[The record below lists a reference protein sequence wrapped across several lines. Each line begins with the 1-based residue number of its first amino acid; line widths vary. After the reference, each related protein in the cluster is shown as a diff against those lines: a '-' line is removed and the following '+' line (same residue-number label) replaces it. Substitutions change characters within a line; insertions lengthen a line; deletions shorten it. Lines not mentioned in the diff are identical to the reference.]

1 MGAAR
6 FSFEIFR
13 READGGLMVPSLGEY
28 YFVNGPLFYQENFR
42 YRVTVTP
49 TFAGGAAVVD
59 HGNGINVLK
68 IKGEFHIL
76 HRGRPP
82 TSGVDPDVLS
92 VEGAQKYAKEIGRD
106 RLADAFPIPG
116 VNVRTGQVEFED
128 FVGLLYGIRSET
140 DRYVSQE
147 EQAIPLT
154 AAFKEKRFNFAE
166 FGLVWND
173 YDRGRSI
180 EVVPPEDGFTITR
193 SAEDTNTYI
202 YEGSFNVVD
211 ERSPLERRMQSWLD
225 IALSI
230 NPFYSLSRSVN
241 FVKTVLRL
249 PLRLT
254 GALVTLSKLVER
266 FTDTGNQLVNT
277 WDAMREQFD
286 SDGRLARKNF
296 QASSENLKRTGSR
309 QAGDDPDQLQ
319 DYARRIAGH
328 NARFSLV
335 ADNRGVAA
343 EFRAAV
349 QEFERATD
357 ALYMGAIQTTI
368 TPEIPFD
375 DYVQDPD
382 VDLTPLIRSA
392 IYEPLI
398 MARRAI
404 RDIRAELRRA
414 DADNSYRVHSAGG
427 GDSWESLARAYMGEA
442 DLSGPL
448 AAYNGQPVGTDS
460 LQAGSLVRIPD
471 DFRTLIIDV
480 IEPPFTSDRL
490 ERGLLG
496 TDLALTD
503 QRDFAAGANGD
514 LATTSGLATLANNL
528 VDVIDVPAGSLP
540 FHYWYGNPI
549 SLGSVVRG
557 FERRAQIQR
566 LMASLRADPRVRS
579 ATLQEIAGD
588 GNRVTF
594 FIEILSIFN
603 QATLRLRVLP

>member
-13 READGGLMVPSLGEY
+13 REAAGGLVVPSIGEY
-28 YFVNGPLFYQENFR
+28 YFVNGPLLYQENYR
-42 YRVTVTP
+42 YRITVTP

-59 HGNGINVLK
+59 HGNGINILRL
-68 IKGEFHIL
+68 KGEFHIL

-82 TSGVDPDVLS
+82 TTGTDPDVLT
-92 VEGAQKYAKEIGRD
+92 VEGATEYAKEIGRD

-116 VNVRTGQVEFED
+116 LTVRTGQVEFED
-128 FVGLLYGIRSET
+128 FVGLLYGIRSES

-154 AAFKEKRFNFAE
+154 AVFREKRFNFAD

-193 SAEDTNTYI
+193 AAEDTNTYV
-202 YEGSFNVVD
+202 YEGTFNVVD

-249 PLRLT
+249 PLRLS

-266 FTDTGNQLVNT
+266 FTDTGNQLVQT

-296 QASSENLKRTGSR
+296 QASSENLKRTGGR

-319 DYARRIAGH
+319 DYARRISGQ
-328 NARFSLV
+328 NSRFNLV
-335 ADNRGVAA
+335 SDNRGAAA

-357 ALYMGAIQTTI
+357 ALYVGAIQATI
-368 TPEIPFD
+368 TPTIPFD
-375 DYVQDPD
+375 DHVQTPD
-382 VDLTPLIRSA
+382 ADLTPLIRSTV
-392 IYEPLI
+392 YEPIL

-404 RDIRAELRRA
+404 RDIQAELRRA
-414 DADNSYRVHSAGG
+414 EADNSYRVHTVGG
-427 GDSWESLARAYMGEA
+427 GDSWDSLARAYLGDA
-442 DLSGPL
+442 ALSGPL
-448 AAYNGQPVGTDS
+448 AAYNGQPAGTGT
-460 LQAGSLVRIPD
+460 LEAGALVRIPD
-471 DFRTLIIDV
+471 DFRTLVVDV
-480 IEPPFTSDRL
+480 IEPPFTRDRL

-496 TDLALTD
+496 TDLALSD
-503 QRDFAAGANGD
+503 QRDFVAGPNGD
-514 LATTSGLATLANNL
+514 LAMESGLAALANNI
-528 VDVIDVPAGSLP
+528 VDAMDVPAGSLP

-549 SLGSVVRG
+549 ESGSVVRG

-579 ATLQEIAGD
+579 ATLQEVAGD
-588 GNRVTF
+588 GNRLTLSV
-594 FIEILSIFN
+594 EIVSIFN
-603 QATLRLRVLP
+603 ESTLLLRVLP